1 MSAGTWL
8 APPENKMPASQRAF
22 FVLLGGSK
30 ARNQL
35 TDKAAALAARFPFLE
50 IHLWYDS
57 EDAQDVSVINNFT
70 VHFSGG
76 VGSNR
81 ADREILKYL
90 ESIKYRRGEQK
101 NQLKAIVTAD
111 KDLSEEAR
119 SQNDALSVVPEE
131 LAILFSLT

>member
-1 MSAGTWL
+1 MFRL
-8 APPENKMPASQRAF
+8 RDILQLEFEENLP
-22 FVLLGGSK
+22 GSK

-35 TDKAAALAARFPFLE
+35 TDKAAAFAARFPFLE

-131 LAILFSLT
+131 LAILFSLA